1 MPTNVY
7 INNFESSSEQSLIE
21 SLIIES
27 IKFYGRDFYYIP
39 RKQSGSFDQLYGEDP
54 RKTFTEA
61 HLIEMYI
68 KNVEGFEGEGDL
80 ISRFGLEIRDQTTL
94 TVAIRRFEELLAGTP
109 GLSAMGLTRPREGD
123 LIFMDFVRPDP
134 KYPGA
139 AGMFFE
145 IQFVEHEALY
155 YQADALQVYDLRCET
170 FTYSNEDFTTG
181 VDVIDAAFAN
191 GVSTYVTTGNTMPS
205 SIIADNVIIENEAAS
220 ILDLSETSPFGDF
233 G

>member
-7 INNFESSSEQSLIE
+7 INNFESSPEQRLVE

-68 KNVEGFEGEGDL
+68 KNVEAFEGEGDL
-80 ISRFGLEIRDQTTL
+80 ASRFGLEIRDQTTL
-94 TVAIRRFEELLAGTP
+94 TVAIRRFEALLAGNP
-109 GLSAMGLTRPREGD
+109 GLSAIELTRPREGD

-134 KYPGA
+134 KSPGA

-145 IQFVEHEALY
+145 IQFVEHEAIF
-155 YQADALQVYDLRCET
+155 YQTGALQVYDLRCET
-170 FTYSNEDFTTG
+170 FTYSNEDFATG
-181 VDVIDAAFAN
+181 VEIIDAAFAN
-191 GVSTYVTTGNTMPS
+191 GVSSYVTTGNTMPS
-205 SIIADNVIIENEAAS
+205 SITSDNTIIEAEANA
-220 ILDLSETSPFGDF
+220 ILDLSEDSPFGEF

>member
-39 RKQSGSFDQLYGEDP
+39 RKQSGSFDQIYGEDP
-54 RKTFTEA
+54 RKSFEEA

-80 ISRFGLEIRDQTTL
+80 LGRFGLEIRDQTTL
-94 TVAIRRFEELLAGTP
+94 TVAIRRFEELLVGNS

-134 KYPGA
+134 KYPGK

-145 IQFVEHEALY
+145 IQFVEHEAMF
-155 YQADALQVYDLRCET
+155 YQTGSLQTYDLRCES
-170 FTYSNEDFTTG
+170 FTYSNETFETG
-181 VDVIDAAFAN
+181 VDAIDAAFAN
-191 GVSTYVTTGNTMPS
+191 GVSSYVTTGNTMPNS
-205 SIIADNVIIENEAAS
+205 TTADNFKIEAEAES